1 MALPNTIRVSTWHD
15 LQAELY
21 RDVWQEELECFHPTV
36 AFRGVA
42 HARYELVNS
51 LAHLGPVFTEFEGHI
66 LRNFRKY
73 AQRNTVPIDSVWNWL
88 AVVHHYGLPTRLLDW
103 TYSPYVALHFATEC
117 LDTFTD
123 DAIG

>member
-51 LAHLGPVFTEFEGHI
+51 LAHLGPVF
-66 LRNFRKY
+66 Y
-73 AQRNTVPIDSVWNWL
+73 
-88 AVVHHYGLPTRLLDW
+88 
-103 TYSPYVALHFATEC
+103 
-117 LDTFTD
+117 
-123 DAIG
+123 